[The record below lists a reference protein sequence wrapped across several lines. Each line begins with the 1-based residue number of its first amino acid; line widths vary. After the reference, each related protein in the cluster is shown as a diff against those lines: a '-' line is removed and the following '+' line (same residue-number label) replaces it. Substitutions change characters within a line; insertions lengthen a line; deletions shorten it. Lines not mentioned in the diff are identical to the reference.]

1 MIRTTSDSR
10 CSTYSNVWKTLT
22 GQYYLNKNQNIIN
35 SSTYHRDTLSIIKNT
50 TWENHNYET
59 PVNGAQ
65 TWPKA
70 IQSKFTIA
78 KQNPILRKP
87 KTDSVTIKPR
97 PETNLGLFIKYT
109 EGHTNKLLIC
119 ETQCTSVKI
128 V

>member
-1 MIRTTSDSR
+1 MNTTNGYSG
-10 CSTYSNVWKTLT
+10 CSTYSNVWKILT
-22 GQYYLNKNQNIIN
+22 GQYYINKNQNIIT
-35 SSTYHRDTLSIIKNT
+35 SSTYHKARLSIIKNT

-70 IQSKFTIA
+70 IQSTFTIA
-78 KQNPILRKP
+78 KPNPIIINP

-97 PETNLGLFIKYT
+97 HETNLGLDIKYNKGNT
-109 EGHTNKLLIC
+109 SKLLIC
-119 ETQCTSVKI
+119 ETHYTSVKI